1 MKHFKKII
9 ILFLFIFT
17 ANCGYTPIL
26 NYEKFSFYIDE
37 INFEGDRKINNYI
50 DKNLKKYQTNKDAKN
65 KYSLNLNSTFLKTIL
80 NKDKDGK
87 PKNYNLEVKISVKI
101 ISDNDKIENKTLT
114 RSILL
119 ETQDKK
125 ITEKELEN
133 KYKKDLSNLLA
144 KDIIFLLS
152 NK

>member
-9 ILFLFIFT
+9 LLLLFIFIT
-17 ANCGYTPIL
+17 SCGYTPIL

-50 DKNLKKYQTNKDAKN
+50 DKNLKKYQKTKDTKK
-65 KYSLNLNSTFLKTIL
+65 KYNLNLNSTFLKTIV
-80 NKDKDGK
+80 NKDNDEK
-87 PKNYNLEVKISVKI
+87 PKNYNLEVKTIVKI
-101 ISDNDKIENKTLT
+101 ISDNDKIENKTLI
-114 RSILL
+114 RNILL
-119 ETQDKK
+119 EAQDKK

-133 KYKKDLSNLLA
+133 KYKEDLSNLVS

>member
-9 ILFLFIFT
+9 LLFLFVFT
-17 ANCGYTPIL
+17 TSCGYTPIL
-26 NYEKFSFYIDE
+26 KYEKFSFYIDE
-37 INFEGDRKINNYI
+37 INFEGDRKLNYYI
-50 DKNLKKYQTNKDAKN
+50 DKNLKKYQTTKEEKK
-65 KYSLNLNSTFLKTIL
+65 KYSLDLNSTFLKTIL

-87 PKNYNLEVKISVKI
+87 AKNYNLEAKISVKI
-101 ISDNDKIENKTLT
+101 ISDNDKIDNKTLI
-114 RSILL
+114 RNVLL

-125 ITEKELEN
+125 IYEKELEN
-133 KYKKDLSNLLA
+133 KHKKTLSNLLS